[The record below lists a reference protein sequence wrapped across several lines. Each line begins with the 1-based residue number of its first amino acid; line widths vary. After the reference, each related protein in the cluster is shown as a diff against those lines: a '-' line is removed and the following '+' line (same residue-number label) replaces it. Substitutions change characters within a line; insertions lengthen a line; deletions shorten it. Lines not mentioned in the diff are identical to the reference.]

1 MTDPEFSV
9 IICTL
14 NRAAQLPLA
23 LDALAIAVGRAQQ
36 SVEVVLVNN
45 GSTDDTQQVM
55 ERWAGGQAVPVRI
68 VVEERRGL
76 SCARNAGLAAA
87 RGRIIVMTDD
97 DCTLE
102 PDYFDHVR
110 AAYAKDPRDVIRG
123 GMVGLGDP
131 RDIPFTTKRAANPA
145 ELGPTAMPS
154 GFIIGANFTMQ
165 RAVAQRIGTFDERF
179 GAGAAFV
186 GSDDTD
192 YLVRAQDLGIPIL
205 YDPTFRVDHYHGRRG
220 LDAARKMYR
229 GYGFGNGALFA
240 KHLGQKRVRSWMV
253 ESVRAA
259 LRDVLGKSQHDLIK
273 NRDLLKLKH
282 QVRGFAAYFRHKG

>member
-14 NRAAQLPLA
+14 NRASQLPLA
-23 LDALAIAVGRAQQ
+23 LDALSIAVDRAQQ
-36 SVEVVLVNN
+36 AIEVILVNN
-45 GSTDDTQQVM
+45 GSTDNTQQVM
-55 ERWAGGQAVPVRI
+55 EDWAAKQSVPVRI

-110 AAYAKDPRDVIRG
+110 AAYARDSREVIRG
-123 GMVGLGDP
+123 GMVTLGDD
-131 RDIPFTTKRAANPA
+131 RDIPFTTKLDPNPA
-145 ELGPTAMPS
+145 ELGPVAMPS

-165 RAVAQRIGTFDERF
+165 RAVAERIGKFDERF
-179 GAGAAFV
+179 GAGAPFI

-192 YLVRAQDLGIPIL
+192 YLVRAQNLGVPIL
-205 YDPTFRVDHYHGRRG
+205 YDPTFRVAHYHGRRG
-220 LDAARKMYR
+220 MDQARKMYR

-240 KHLGQKRVRSWMV
+240 KHLKQKRVRAWMA

-259 LRDVLGKSQHDLIK
+259 IRDILGKTEHDLIDK
-273 NRDLLKLKH
+273 RDVFKLKH
-282 QVRGFAAYFRHKG
+282 HVRGFVAYIRHRG